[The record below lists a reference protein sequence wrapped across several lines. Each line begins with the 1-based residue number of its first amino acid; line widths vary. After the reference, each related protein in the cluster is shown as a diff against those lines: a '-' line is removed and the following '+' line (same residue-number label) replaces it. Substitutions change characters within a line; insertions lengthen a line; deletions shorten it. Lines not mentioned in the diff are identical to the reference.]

1 MAVVTTQQSVA
12 ALYTAIFNRAPDQA
26 GLNFWTAQINGGA
39 SFATIAEGFAQH
51 EVFTTGIGALPN
63 ADYVN
68 ALYTNILGSA
78 GDAAGIAYWTARL
91 AAGES
96 KASVVASFV
105 EGSLTID
112 LPALLAAGSL
122 TQADYDLALV
132 RQQTLTNKA
141 DVGIYFANTLGAASN
156 LNPATVSTSK
166 AGLEADPIYKA
177 SQAAIAGV
185 DSTAAS
191 VKTAQDAIAVAA
203 GSPNPGQ
210 ALLGQT
216 FTLTAGADAFVG
228 GPSADVFNALN
239 INAAG
244 TAADTLTAFD
254 SIDGGAGK
262 DTLNIYSNG
271 IQNVGLN
278 GAIVKNV
285 ETININNSDA
295 LTGTHTGF
303 GVVDASKFVGA
314 TAINQNNIASAVT
327 GLAAGTTAGFKTVD
341 ATAATPLAVTASAAA
356 TTATVALDGVKG
368 AAATAGLEVQN
379 RAVLNVDGAALTG
392 VTVSG
397 TLAQKTVAIAPA
409 VLALKEVF
417 TATFSA
423 TIDNDTVAF
432 DGTGPIALGA
442 SQSAIQAAG
451 AYATA
456 YNLAPSRTWTAVDN
470 GDGTVTFTA
479 NTAVDRPNV
488 QSTDFVVGSAGVI
501 ADVIVA
507 AAVPT
512 TNGVTAVPAIAAAD
526 ASLALN
532 VTAGNDVQSVAV
544 NTAVATTLTVTDG
557 AGTKKVSTVDAS
569 ASTGAVTYVGTD
581 NVANIKTGT
590 GNDTATLATALSATV
605 KAASIST
612 GAGNDTVSVGVNAA
626 AAVAGSTVTVDAG
639 DGNDTIN
646 LTIAAGAN
654 VTYNVAAGAGDD
666 LVVISSGTVKTTDK
680 IDGGA
685 GTDTVSL
692 VNNSALV
699 ADDYIVFNKVLTNFE
714 TLKLT
719 SLVNNLDADQLAANY
734 STVDL
739 ATGSKV
745 TNVGTQSLVA
755 HGGLIATAKG
765 YVAAAGTTPATYV
778 GTLNITDKATG
789 GITANADKVA
799 LTVDA
804 SANAASVTLAGDAQ
818 SASVTLVQALNTA
831 KTGYVGAAAF
841 TLNNATTDTNLAGLT
856 LSGNGTASVTNAGA
870 AKLVNVDASGLN
882 SVTFDGKAA
891 AGLTY
896 NSTNTA
902 AETIKLG
909 GGLDHVTLS
918 ASTYGA
924 IDKVQGLNLVLNT
937 AGTAL
942 DGTSDT
948 ISLGGAGAVF
958 TKFTTTQT
966 DLDLALKDA
975 AAGTSSNV
983 VFQMGGNTYI
993 FQDNAAGTANHL
1005 LDAGDTVVQLTG
1017 QVNLDALVHALAV
1030 A

>member
-1 MAVVTTQQSVA
+1 MAVVTTQQKVA

-26 GLNFWTAQINGGA
+26 GLNFWTAQIDAGK
-39 SFATIAEGFAQH
+39 SFASVAAGFAQH
-51 EVFTTGIGALPN
+51 EVFTTGIGALDN
-63 ADYVN
+63 AGYVS

-78 GDAAGIAYWTARL
+78 GDTAGIAYWTARL

-96 KASVVASFV
+96 KAAIVAEFV
-105 EGSLTID
+105 NGSLTID
-112 LPALLAAGSL
+112 IPALLASGGISA
-122 TQADYDLALV
+122 ADAAAATI

-191 VKTAQDAIAVAA
+191 VTTAKDAVAVAA
-203 GSPNPGQ
+203 GSANPAQ
-210 ALLGQT
+210 ALLGHT
-216 FTLTAGADAFVG
+216 FTLTTGADTFVG
-228 GPSADVFNALN
+228 GASADVFNALSVK
-239 INAAG
+239 ADGSPAG
-244 TAADTLTAFD
+244 ATGTLGAFD

-262 DTLNIYSNG
+262 DTLNIYSDG
-271 IQNVGLN
+271 TANVGLK
-278 GAIVKNV
+278 GATVKNV
-285 ETININNSDA
+285 ETININNTNA
-295 LTGTHTGF
+295 GF
-303 GVVDASKFVGA
+303 GAVDASQFVGA
-314 TAINQNNIASAVT
+314 TAINQINVAGAVT
-327 GLAAGTTAGFKTVD
+327 NLAAGTTAGFNGIVGGTLGVSAA
-341 ATAATPLAVTASAAA
+341 ATAATAS
-356 TTATVALDGVKG
+356 V
-368 AAATAGLEVQN
+368 
-379 RAVLNVDGAALTG
+379 ALTG
-392 VTVSG
+392 VKGTAVTNVVALNVGGAALNAVNVSG
-397 TLAQKTVAIAPA
+397 NIVQNTTAASSAVPA
-409 VLALKEVF
+409 TQEKQ
-417 TATFSA
+417 
-423 TIDNDTVAF
+423 TIDFTLTTAVTADGNITVGGFTVPLTTAA
-432 DGTGPIALGA
+432 TTPALVA
-442 SQSAIQAAG
+442 SQVAAAI
-451 AYATA
+451 
-456 YNLAPSRTWTAVDN
+456 N
-470 GDGTVTFTA
+470 GQTV
-479 NTAVDRPNV
+479 NG
-488 QSTDFVVGSAGVI
+488 FVVGATVVGNTVEILYPSTAGNV
-501 ADVIVA
+501 ATNAVVA
-507 AAVPT
+507 AGTATLTGTLPAAATETTPGVLAVASAP
-512 TNGVTAVPAIAAAD
+512 AAD

-532 VTAGNDVQSVAV
+532 VTAGNDVESVAV

-569 ASTGAVTYVGTD
+569 ASTGAVTYVGTA

-590 GNDTATLATALSATV
+590 GNDTATLATALTATV

-612 GAGNDTVSVGVNAA
+612 GAGNDTVNVAVNAA

-639 DGNDTIN
+639 EGNDTIN

-666 LVVISSGTVKTTDK
+666 IVVITGTVKTTDK

-685 GTDTVSL
+685 GTDTISL
-692 VNNSALV
+692 VNNTALV

-739 ATGSKV
+739 AAGSTV

-789 GITANADKVA
+789 VITANADKVA

-841 TLNNATTDTNLAGLT
+841 TLNNTITDTNLAGLT

-909 GGLDHVTLS
+909 GGIDSITLGSSIYGKVDTVT
-918 ASTYGA
+918 
-924 IDKVQGLNLVLNT
+924 GLNLVAKAT
-937 AGTAL
+937 DAKSIDA
-942 DGTSDT
+942 TSDVLKIT
-948 ISLGGAGAVF
+948 NVNFAAGDAF
-958 TKFTTTQT
+958 KGFTTTQA

-975 AAGTSSNV
+975 AAYAKTNGTDV
-983 VFQMGGNTYI
+983 AFYQGGNTYVLHDSGNGLI
-993 FQDNAAGTANHL
+993 DAA
-1005 LDAGDTVVQLTG
+1005 DTVVKITG
-1017 QVNLDALVHALAV
+1017 QVNLDLLASSVGHAV